1 MILKEGEKMKTG
13 FDNKKYVK
21 IQSAK
26 IKELEDKMKS
36 RPVNCPSEKG

>member
-1 MILKEGEKMKTG
+1 MKEG

-26 IKELEDKMKS
+26 IRERFKLFDKLYL
-36 RPVNCPSEKG
+36 